1 MFVKIISVQGDMVLI
16 ENSLRDNLRIVTS
29 ILQKPLLGMPIED
42 INTVNAVDDTTAT
55 N

>member
-1 MFVKIISVQGDMVLI
+1 MQGDLALI
-16 ENSLRDNLRIVTS
+16 ENSLSDSTKIVIS

-42 INTVNAVDDTTAT
+42 MSNAIVTIDTTIV